1 MSLPGSG
8 NSQIELDF
16 DNKYDYNDHDR
27 EPVGCQ
33 HEEWTFDT
41 MTQGGQL
48 WVSYEDI
55 SKRHIVVKI
64 ICEYCSKEGYYTIEC
79 DSKDPEIEWE

>member
-16 DNKYDYNDHDR
+16 DNRFDDYDR
-27 EPVGCQ
+27 EPFGCQ
-33 HEEWTFDT
+33 HEEWTFDR
-41 MTQGGQL
+41 MTQGAQV

-55 SKRHIVVKI
+55 SKRHIVLKI
-64 ICEYCSKEGYYTIEC
+64 ICELCAEKGYYTIEC

>member
-1 MSLPGSG
+1 MRQLPGSG

-16 DNKYDYNDHDR
+16 DNKYDDHDR

-41 MTQGGQL
+41 MTQGGQS
-48 WVSYEDI
+48 WVAYEDI
-55 SKRHIVVKI
+55 SKKHIVLKI
-64 ICEYCSKEGYYTIEC
+64 ICEYCAKEGYYTIEC
-79 DSKDPEIEWE
+79 DSEDPEIEWE